1 MKFFKFLAALL
12 LPLLAFQALAQEAP
26 DALAKRVMNEVLD
39 IVRTDKSIQS
49 GDQKRIFELVDAK
62 VLPHFDFRHMTALA
76 MGREWRNAS
85 NEQKDA
91 MTAEF
96 KTLLVRSYS
105 NALSQYKNQSIDFK
119 PLRMQSSDTD
129 VIVRTEVKQAGAK
142 PVAIDY
148 QMEKQGNDWKVYDVM
163 VAGVSLVTNYRETFS
178 QEIKAGGIDGLIKS
192 LKTKNAQSNE
202 VGKK

>member
-1 MKFFKFLAALL
+1 MKLIKFLSSLL
-12 LPLLAFQALAQEAP
+12 LSVFALQAVAQEAP
-26 DALAKRVMNEVLD
+26 DALAKRVMNEVLE

-85 NEQKDA
+85 AEQKEA

-96 KTLLVRSYS
+96 KILLVRSYS
-105 NALSQYKNQSIDFK
+105 NALAQYKNQTIDFK
-119 PLRMQSSDTD
+119 PIRMQAADSD
-129 VIVRTEVKQAGAK
+129 VIVRTEVKQAGTK
-142 PVAIDY
+142 PVSIDY
-148 QMEKQGNDWKVYDVM
+148 QMEKLAEGWKVYDVM
-163 VAGVSLVTNYRETFS
+163 VAGVSLVTNYRETFA

-192 LKTKNAQSNE
+192 LKTKNAQAE
-202 VGKK
+202 VVKK